1 MIGMLPPGKDGMLQE
16 MTRGDFEESLRL
28 AAMIGAENALR
39 AVAHE
44 IPAVTHEYENSWLV
58 RDDGNDRIRF
68 IELKNMAQL

>member
-1 MIGMLPPGKDGMLQE
+1 
-16 MTRGDFEESLRL
+16 
-28 AAMIGAENALR
+28 
-39 AVAHE
+39 VAHE